1 MKSFKANNNRL
12 LIWRNAL
19 LRIRFANIGLEPDN
33 SFIKQYS
40 DNRKH
45 IYSKSEIYLIFAE
58 VYGKN
63 HLTIY
68 NVFSLILHKNW
79 IS

>member
-1 MKSFKANNNRL
+1 MKSFKANNIRL
-12 LIWRNAL
+12 LIWRNTL
-19 LRIRFANIGLEPDN
+19 LRIRFVNMGLKPDN

-45 IYSKSEIYLIFAE
+45 IYLKSEIYLIFAA
-58 VYGKN
+58 VCRKN